1 MSYKNYQHRDDV
13 ITETDLGHRWG
24 RDDAEYG
31 GGVISNGGLLTPEM
45 KAAYAESLL
54 AGIFANVPA
63 GCTEVRLSVR
73 QWFGSLTQGG
83 DVFILTGWIYFG
95 VGTWELIK
103 AQQDQPEIS
112 QAMIDAATEGWAM
125 GQKMRSMKSTE
136 FIFPFTPNEGQ
147 KEFALHSRTADVGE
161 RRRKEEA
168 FARLV
173 A

>member
-1 MSYKNYQHRDDV
+1 MSYYNYEKQDV
-13 ITETDLGHRWG
+13 LMTETDLGRRWG
-24 RDDAEYG
+24 SDDAEVG
-31 GGVISNGGLLTPEM
+31 GGFVSSGGLTTTEM
-45 KAAYAESLL
+45 KAAYAEALL
-54 AGIFANVPA
+54 ERIFANVPA

-83 DVFILTGWIYFG
+83 DMFILTGWIYFG
-95 VGTWELIK
+95 VGTWERIV

-112 QAMIDAATEGWAM
+112 QAMIDAATDGWAM
-125 GQKMRSMKSTE
+125 GAKMRSMKSTE

-147 KEFALHSRTADVGE
+147 KEFALHSRPGDVGE
-161 RRRKEEA
+161 RRRKEEL